1 MLKQWFKIFFSI
13 VKKSV
18 LIKEMGW
25 IFIFQGLCIFG
36 PLNPGVWLRVR
47 MVYST
52 YAAICFLHKL
62 HNFPCI
68 FLKVAFLV
76 SKMWFRICMIYLPLR
91 LCMYRKMIIK
101 SDAQML
107 KPTQNWK
114 TNLFAEEKEYRL
126 ILKGTKPVLWQ
137 NWWNSFQTQ
146 LITSVQL
153 F

>member
-1 MLKQWFKIFFSI
+1 MLKQWFNIIFLI

-36 PLNPGVWLRVR
+36 PLNPGVWLQH
-47 MVYST
+47 
-52 YAAICFLHKL
+52 ICFLHKL

-68 FLKVAFLV
+68 FLDVV
-76 SKMWFRICMIYLPLR
+76 SKMWFRIWSTSPSDFVCVAKWSLR
-91 LCMYRKMIIK
+91 V
-101 SDAQML
+101 ML
-107 KPTQNWK
+107 KCLSQPKIERQIFVLRKKNIVLFWRGQN
-114 TNLFAEEKEYRL
+114 LL
-126 ILKGTKPVLWQ
+126 HILWQ

-146 LITSVQL
+146 LVTSVQL